1 MLPAELATCEHSRSR
16 QRGPGTRQASGR
28 PLPAPGGDP
37 TSVPCLDKAYEC
49 LQTYPGPGG
58 CGRAD
63 AQPRKGPVRGTVLL
77 SGVRGVKPAA
87 LTTGCSIPDSPLQSA
102 PLPTVG
108 CSHICHPLG
117 PAEPVPEGAGST
129 RWSASTAP
137 GAGAAARHC
146 WHRSRGDTAT
156 CCPRAAGWA
165 RRAAASH
172 LGLQGTSPGPPAPQ
186 CLAAPREPSVAVTC
200 SGPGALHCSAASIVL
215 QHPAQRCLAPST
227 MMPSSLHGNAI
238 PPCPPRQAGCPPPRG
253 ASPPQSRHWGQA
265 LLTLVAGRLQAGVQA
280 GCGQMHCV

>member
-1 MLPAELATCEHSRSR
+1 MGWHRPHATHLASKARPMGGGQPGCPTAPETCTVPSSGGRDIQGCPARGSRRVLPAELATCEHSRSR

-49 LQTYPGPGG
+49 LQTYPGAGG

-117 PAEPVPEGAGST
+117 HYV
-129 RWSASTAP
+129 
-137 GAGAAARHC
+137 
-146 WHRSRGDTAT
+146 D
-156 CCPRAAGWA
+156 
-165 RRAAASH
+165 
-172 LGLQGTSPGPPAPQ
+172 
-186 CLAAPREPSVAVTC
+186 
-200 SGPGALHCSAASIVL
+200 IKF
-215 QHPAQRCLAPST
+215 
-227 MMPSSLHGNAI
+227 N
-238 PPCPPRQAGCPPPRG
+238 
-253 ASPPQSRHWGQA
+253 
-265 LLTLVAGRLQAGVQA
+265 TLIYVEQLV
-280 GCGQMHCV
+280 